1 MLNIALIACFGAA
14 GALSRYGVDSLF
26 ANTTSSEF
34 PWSTLTV
41 NVVGSFLLGVLVAVT
56 TERLLLDENW
66 RLALGV
72 GFLSSF
78 TTFSTY
84 TYDTVRL
91 AEDSAWA
98 LALANV
104 FGMLALGIVAA
115 IAGLLVGRAV

>member
-1 MLNIALIACFGAA
+1 MLNIVLIACFGAG
-14 GALSRYGVDSLF
+14 GALTRYGVDTLF
-26 ANTTSSEF
+26 ANNTSGDF
-34 PWSTLTV
+34 PWGTLTV
-41 NVVGSFLLGVLVAVT
+41 NVVGSFLLGLLIAVT
-56 TERLLLDENW
+56 TERLLIDENW
-66 RLALGV
+66 RVALGI

-98 LALANV
+98 LAFANV